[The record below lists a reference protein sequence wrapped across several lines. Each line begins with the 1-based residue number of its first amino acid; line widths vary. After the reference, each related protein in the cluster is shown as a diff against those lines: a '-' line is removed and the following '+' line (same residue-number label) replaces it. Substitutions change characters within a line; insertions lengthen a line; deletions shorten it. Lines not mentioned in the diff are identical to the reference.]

1 MYIMV
6 FSYNEEGKSN
16 KLGGWL
22 MRKSDIKGL
31 TPKQIMFENNVDT
44 VISFSNYCIVL
55 LMNEDIPDNNVE
67 AIDYNGNKVWN
78 ISQIVNL
85 AYPEAYISIKKESEK
100 SFSVVSYNGVEFVI
114 DITTQQVIKKNI
126 TK

>member
-1 MYIMV
+1 MLILWKNGEME
-6 FSYNEEGKSN
+6 NEKMEI
-16 KLGGWL
+16 
-22 MRKSDIKGL
+22 IKKGNMISFNG
-31 TPKQIMFENNVDT
+31 KQIMFENNVDT
-44 VISFSNYCIVL
+44 VVSFSNYCIVL
-55 LMNEDIPDNNVE
+55 LMNDDIPDNNVE

-78 ISQIVNL
+78 ISQIVKL
-85 AYPEAYISIKKESEK
+85 AYPEAYISLRKESEI

>member
-1 MYIMV
+1 MEI
-6 FSYNEEGKSN
+6 
-16 KLGGWL
+16 
-22 MRKSDIKGL
+22 IKKGNMINFNG
-31 TPKQIMFENNVDT
+31 KQIMFENNVDT

-55 LMNEDIPDNNVE
+55 LMNDDIPDNNVE

>member
-1 MYIMV
+1 MV

-55 LMNEDIPDNNVE
+55 LMNDDIPDNNVE

>member
-44 VISFSNYCIVL
+44 VIAFSNYCIVL
-55 LMNEDIPDNNVE
+55 LMNDDIPDNNVE

>member
-55 LMNEDIPDNNVE
+55 LMNDDIPDNNVE

-85 AYPEAYISIKKESEK
+85 AYISIKKESEK

-114 DITTQQVIKKNI
+114 DITTQQVIKKI
-126 TK
+126 

>member
-1 MYIMV
+1 
-6 FSYNEEGKSN
+6 
-16 KLGGWL
+16 

-55 LMNEDIPDNNVE
+55 LMNDDIPDN
-67 AIDYNGNKVWN
+67 NGNKVWN